1 MNSICRSARYIASGT
16 FSSGPSLTFFAV
28 SNASGEAGLGWRGIH
43 LVDAVPREM
52 QPPAQSHGN
61 ARDPQPFWKSSSYL
75 LLHGEAWASNRRQ
88 TRVVELLR
96 AFITSAQCSGLGRG
110 KIINNSSSNRR
121 EVTARSSSLP
131 HTLSFLRSSRPPF
144 LFSLTL
150 SFLRSSLPRQP
161 DHNSGES
168 ESERAAASRG
178 GGKGCLDQGGKWV
191 KGARSQRA
199 CRA

>member
-1 MNSICRSARYIASGT
+1 MNSICRSARYIVSGT

-28 SNASGEAGLGWRGIH
+28 SNASGEAH

-61 ARDPQPFWKSSSYL
+61 ARDPQPFWKPSSYL

-96 AFITSAQCSGLGRG
+96 AFITSAQCSGRG
-110 KIINNSSSNRR
+110 KIINNTPSNRR